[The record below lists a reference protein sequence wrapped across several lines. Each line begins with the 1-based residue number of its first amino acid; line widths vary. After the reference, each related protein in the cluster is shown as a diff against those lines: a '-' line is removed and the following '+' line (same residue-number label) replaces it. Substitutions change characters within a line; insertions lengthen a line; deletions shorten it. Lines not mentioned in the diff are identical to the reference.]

1 MEERVNYRKAGLI
14 ISLVAISYITTE
26 IGIILVRFNSDL
38 IIKFVDNASVTF
50 INGIV
55 IASSLLMLGMN
66 YYLLDRKFTGRETFF
81 MITKFVLL
89 IVPVSFLTSESNI
102 FKLIENKNRDFI
114 MLYEVASTVAFYILY
129 SQIIKLVKNFAK
141 YYKATIAE
149 KEDRLTIAITI
160 IGVIISLIALFRWF
174 LSFAVSVFKKFK
186 ILCNK
191 N

>member
-1 MEERVNYRKAGLI
+1 MEERVNYRKVGLI

-55 IASSLLMLGMN
+55 IASSVLMLGIN
-66 YYLLDRKFTGRETFF
+66 YYLLDRKFTGRETFL
-81 MITKFVLL
+81 MITKFFLL
-89 IVPVSFLTSESNI
+89 IVPVSFLTSENNI

-160 IGVIISLIALFRWF
+160 IGVIISLIALFR
-174 LSFAVSVFKKFK
+174 
-186 ILCNK
+186 
-191 N
+191 

>member
-1 MEERVNYRKAGLI
+1 MEERVNYRKVGLI

-55 IASSLLMLGMN
+55 IASSVLMLGIN
-66 YYLLDRKFTGRETFF
+66 YYLLDRKFTGRETFL
-81 MITKFVLL
+81 MITKFFLL
-89 IVPVSFLTSESNI
+89 IVPVSFLTSENNI

-141 YYKATIAE
+141 YYKATIVE

-160 IGVIISLIALFRWF
+160 IGVIISLIALFR
-174 LSFAVSVFKKFK
+174 
-186 ILCNK
+186 
-191 N
+191 